1 MDPLRQE
8 QFLNVIDRDEA
19 ERRFQAV
26 LDLSPLDSEEISLS
40 DALGRVLAGDVL
52 APVDVPSFDRSNVD
66 GFAVR
71 AEDTYGA
78 SEDQP
83 RCLEINSEI
92 LTTGIAPREEV
103 GSGTATA
110 IATGAVVPRGADA
123 VLMIEHTDF
132 ADETLVLRKPVTPG
146 ANLTFAG
153 TDIGKGETVLRRGEV
168 LTSRETGVLAALG
181 LARVSVVGRPLDST
195 IATRDELI
203 PPGGVTRPG
212 LVFDSNAVIL
222 SNAVRELGADPVPG
236 GILPDKESDLK
247 NALHEALTCDVV
259 LLSGGTS
266 KCAGD
271 LSY

>member
-40 DALGRVLAGDVL
+40 DALGRVLARDVL

-83 RCLEINSEI
+83 KRLKINSQV
-92 LTTGIAPREEV
+92 LTTGMAPTEEV

-110 IATGAVVPRGADA
+110 IATGAVVPRGADG
-123 VLMIEHTDF
+123 VVMIEHTDF
-132 ADETLVLRKPVTPG
+132 ADQTLVLRKPVTPG
-146 ANLTFAG
+146 ANLSFAG

-181 LARVSVVGRPLDST
+181 LARVSVVRRPRVAIIST
-195 IATRDELI
+195 GDELI

-212 LVFDSNAVIL
+212 LVFDSNGTIL
-222 SNAVRELGADPVPG
+222 ADAVREQGGEPISLGIVADNQNKLREV
-236 GILPDKESDLK
+236 LR
-247 NALHEALTCDVV
+247 EALNYD
-259 LLSGGTS
+259 
-266 KCAGD
+266 
-271 LSY
+271 